1 MLRIWHKDPFYV
13 VLHVLSGVACYF
25 IPAIIPAVVG
35 YHILQYSLGVRFF
48 GLEGKIRNGNS
59 VEHTALK
66 LAEVLAGY
74 LLAKVV
80 YTP

>member
-1 MLRIWHKDPFYV
+1 MRIWQKDPVYV

-25 IPAIIPAVVG
+25 IPAIIPLVVG
-35 YHILQYSLGVRFF
+35 YHALQYILDVRFF
-48 GLEGKIRNGNS
+48 GLEGKIRQGNS
-59 VEHTALK
+59 LEHTAVK